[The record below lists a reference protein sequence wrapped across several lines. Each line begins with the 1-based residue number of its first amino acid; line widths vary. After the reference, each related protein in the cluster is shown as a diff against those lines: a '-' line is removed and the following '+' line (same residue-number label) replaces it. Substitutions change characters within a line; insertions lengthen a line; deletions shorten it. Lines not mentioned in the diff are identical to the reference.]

1 MTRTERALSIFQNG
15 LNCSQAVFSSFSEEL
30 GIPEE
35 KALMISSGFGAGMGR
50 MSLTCGAVTGAFMT
64 LGLKE
69 GFFSGENKESKE
81 TIYRLVREFGDA
93 FAAVHG
99 SIQCRE
105 LLGFDISTPDGYK
118 EAADSGIFRDRCPR
132 FVQSAIEIVEKMAAL
147 S

>member
-15 LNCSQAVFSSFSEEL
+15 FNCSQAVFSSFSEEL